1 MKECHAETNVV
12 TRKREPTHSFVREED
27 VIGREEDKNAI
38 ILLLLESNMEENVLV
53 IPIVGIGG
61 LGKTTLAQYVYND
74 ENVKSYFKLK
84 MWVCISDVFNLKVIL
99 EKIIASATS
108 NALGNLEI
116 DQLQSQLH
124 ENIFQKKYLL
134 VLDDLWN
141 EDRER

>member
-1 MKECHAETNVV
+1 
-12 TRKREPTHSFVREED
+12 
-27 VIGREEDKNAI
+27 
-38 ILLLLESNMEENVLV
+38 
-53 IPIVGIGG
+53 
-61 LGKTTLAQYVYND
+61 
-74 ENVKSYFKLK
+74 

-124 ENIFQKKYLL
+124 ENIYQKKYLL